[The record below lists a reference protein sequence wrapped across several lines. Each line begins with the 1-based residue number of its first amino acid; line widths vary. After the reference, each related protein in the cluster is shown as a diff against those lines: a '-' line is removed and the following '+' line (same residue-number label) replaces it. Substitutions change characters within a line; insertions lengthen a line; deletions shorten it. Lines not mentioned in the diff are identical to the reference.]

1 MKFEKTDFKDLVIVK
16 HNVFEDERGFFKEKF
31 KEDELEKFL
40 NQKLSF
46 CQENSVRSFM
56 NVLRGLHFQKDPYAQ
71 SKLISVNIGR
81 ILDVCVDIRRESI
94 SYGKYFSY
102 ILDSRKHE
110 SLYIPKGFAHG
121 YLTLSETALIDY
133 KVDNYYKLTHETG
146 ISYNDPFLNIDWGIS
161 EQNLIISEKDKNQ
174 NIYNW

>member
-16 HNVFEDERGFFKEKF
+16 HNIFEDERGFFKEKF
-31 KEDELEKFL
+31 KENELETFL
-40 NQKLSF
+40 DQKLSF
-46 CQENSVRSFM
+46 CQENSVRSFK

-71 SKLISVNIGR
+71 SKLISVNMGR
-81 ILDVCVDIRRESI
+81 ILDVCVDIRRESK

-146 ISYNDPFLNIDWGIS
+146 ISYNDPILNIDWGIS

-174 NIYNW
+174 NLFNW